1 MVCILRVNI
10 WELYVRILMGI
21 SNNPILKLREN
32 MKKTEIIETLKT
44 HYNRDLRKGV
54 VKTLLKEEKETDK
67 PNYQLINQIFS
78 YVLKEL
84 GWSMAENSKEWDNT
98 PLDIMQETFPH
109 IESTKWYDEQVLTAK
124 KMIDVL
130 RKDETA

>member
-1 MVCILRVNI
+1 M
-10 WELYVRILMGI
+10 E
-21 SNNPILKLREN
+21 
-32 MKKTEIIETLKT
+32 KTEIIETLKT

-54 VKTLLKEEKETDK
+54 VKTLLKSEKGTDK
-67 PNYQLINQIFS
+67 PDYQLINQIFS

-84 GWSMAENSKEWDNT
+84 GWSMAENTKEWDNT

-109 IESTKWYDEQVLTAK
+109 IESSKWYDEQILTAK